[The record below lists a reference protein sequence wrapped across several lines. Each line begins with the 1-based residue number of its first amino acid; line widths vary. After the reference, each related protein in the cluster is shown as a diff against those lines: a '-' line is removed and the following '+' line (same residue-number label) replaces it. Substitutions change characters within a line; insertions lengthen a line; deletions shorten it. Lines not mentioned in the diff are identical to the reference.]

1 MKSIAY
7 SFNFVDKYKDDEII
21 LRDLLKTRSFIKSNK
36 LKFRNEEYIELFKN
50 KKRYILYIKKN
61 DISEAELVMILDYY
75 LVELENLEEL
85 ESNYSVFLVF
95 KVKSINDVL
104 EKYLNYGL
112 LWQRENHRMIIPIVI
127 SESENKLIM
136 CTGYNYTGLENS
148 DNLPAIKQIKKIL
161 NDFMACYYKEKNK
174 NINNY
179 TGIVHIGIDENI
191 RQPYPS
197 KRVISKYNYSNLY
210 LYLEIFFLL
219 LLLVFSI
226 VFTIIKPFNIIIF
239 LPFLGIF
246 IPISISG
253 VIERKRFLSNVQL
266 IVLEYSSFIPNL
278 EKYIKKKSENS
289 VVIIKEKREFI
300 EYKDVVIVFN
310 EETITNFDVLC
321 KNNCLVL
328 KYLPL
333 ENILVIM
340 NREKNQK
347 QIKLLEKFLQKIKKI
362 DIL

>member
-1 MKSIAY
+1 
-7 SFNFVDKYKDDEII
+7 
-21 LRDLLKTRSFIKSNK
+21 
-36 LKFRNEEYIELFKN
+36 
-50 KKRYILYIKKN
+50 
-61 DISEAELVMILDYY
+61 
-75 LVELENLEEL
+75 
-85 ESNYSVFLVF
+85 
-95 KVKSINDVL
+95 
-104 EKYLNYGL
+104 
-112 LWQRENHRMIIPIVI
+112 MIIPIVI

-136 CTGYNYTGLENS
+136 CTGYNYTNRENS
-148 DNLPAIKQIKKIL
+148 DDLPAIKQIKKRL
-161 NDFMACYYKEKNK
+161 NDFMCCYYKEKNR

-179 TGIVHIGIDENI
+179 TGIVHIGIEENI

-246 IPISISG
+246 IPVIISG
-253 VIERKRFLSNVQL
+253 LIERKRFLSNAQL

-278 EKYIKKKSENS
+278 EKYIKKKSGNS
-289 VVIIKEKREFI
+289 IVIIKEKREFI

-310 EETITNFDVLC
+310 DETITNFDVLC